1 MRETFVLVG
10 ATLLDK
16 RAVSCRQPSVFGAG
30 VMLVTAEDCYNKSKD
45 KGVLAN
51 SHLRVKKL

>member
-10 ATLLDK
+10 ATLLD
-16 RAVSCRQPSVFGAG
+16 RAVSFRQPSVFGAG
-30 VMLVTAEDCYNKSKD
+30 VTLVTAEDCYNKSKD